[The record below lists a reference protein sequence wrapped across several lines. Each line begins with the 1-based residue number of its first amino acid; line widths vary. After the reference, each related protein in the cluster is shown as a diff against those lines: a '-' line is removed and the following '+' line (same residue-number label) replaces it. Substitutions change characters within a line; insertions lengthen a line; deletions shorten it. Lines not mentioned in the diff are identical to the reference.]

1 MGFYFA
7 WLVHYTSWLMIPSA
21 VGLLLYSVQII
32 VFLSED
38 AVDVTAFLDD
48 TDSAINVLYS
58 IFVALW
64 TTFLVES
71 WKRKQNF
78 LANRWLVRDF
88 VETSFDR
95 KTFKASLDVDPDT

>member
-32 VFLSED
+32 VFLSKD

-71 WKRKQNF
+71 WKRK
-78 LANRWLVRDF
+78 
-88 VETSFDR
+88 
-95 KTFKASLDVDPDT
+95 

>member
-1 MGFYFA
+1 LILGFIGPKGYKKHIKALDFVAEYSGEKMGFYFA

-71 WKRKQNF
+71 WKRK
-78 LANRWLVRDF
+78 
-88 VETSFDR
+88 
-95 KTFKASLDVDPDT
+95 